1 MARSLPCPPLLL
13 ITDRTQVRGDLAAV
27 VEAACAG
34 GCRWVSMREKD
45 LPEAGLAALFSRL
58 RAVTA
63 PYGAVLT
70 LHGPAAQAQAVGA
83 DGVHLPAGSDAG
95 AARAL
100 LGPGALIGLSVHGAD
115 EARTVQAGSVDYITA
130 SPVFLTRSK
139 PGYGPALGPEGLQ
152 RFVLASPVP
161 VLALGGV
168 SIGTLAGC
176 MEAGAQGVAVMGE
189 MMRADQPRD
198 MMAQLLSQLPP
209 PQG

>member
-1 MARSLPCPPLLL
+1 
-13 ITDRTQVRGDLAAV
+13 
-27 VEAACAG
+27 
-34 GCRWVSMREKD
+34 MREKD

-115 EARTVQAGSVDYITA
+115 EARAVQAGSVDYITA

-189 MMRADQPRD
+189 MMRADQP
-198 MMAQLLSQLPP
+198 
-209 PQG
+209 GT